1 MAQVKAILHYI
12 DAILL
17 TSAGQIPFL
26 PYDEGASSP
35 CVAMSFI
42 FIFFSRVRPPV
53 MENWDGK
60 EAKQNKSRYASSP

>member
-1 MAQVKAILHYI
+1 MDTIIASKNVTNIPFQMAQVKAILHYI

-42 FIFFSRVRPPV
+42 FIFFR
-53 MENWDGK
+53 E
-60 EAKQNKSRYASSP
+60 